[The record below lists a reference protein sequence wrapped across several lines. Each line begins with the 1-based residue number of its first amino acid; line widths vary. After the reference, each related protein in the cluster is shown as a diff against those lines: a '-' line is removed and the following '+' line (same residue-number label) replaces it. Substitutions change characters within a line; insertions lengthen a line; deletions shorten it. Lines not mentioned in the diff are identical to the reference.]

1 MFRALKASECDRAS
15 PSTNFHRPLE
25 EILIG
30 ACGEPHPIIAGEA
43 TTTQEAQA
51 THMRLKPGLTSA
63 EAYEMLTAA
72 AKLSWGA
79 DAATSIESQLREIA
93 QAMEVIGNVALDEN
107 AEPLFGE
114 NEELPES
121 LA

>member
-1 MFRALKASECDRAS
+1 
-15 PSTNFHRPLE
+15 
-25 EILIG
+25 
-30 ACGEPHPIIAGEA
+30 
-43 TTTQEAQA
+43 
-51 THMRLKPGLTSA
+51 MRLKPGLTSA